1 MGTNICLMLQA
12 ACSLI
17 SPWACGRLWW
27 AWGSKIQVIISCSR
41 IARTRRMLRLL
52 RLQLGVNTARFSDSF
67 VVCVLEV
74 DTIRLL
80 SRPVVRAI
88 NDACFVSRSLDFSRV
103 TPIHAQLCK
112 CYFVRT
118 KSKKL
123 MQYWQQ
129 KKPRRCC
136 HLLNKVGNIN
146 RSSDI
151 PYNYCRPTVNRE
163 IVTQIPLP
171 LQA

>member
-27 AWGSKIQVIISCSR
+27 AWRSKIQVIISCSR

-52 RLQLGVNTARFSDSF
+52 WLQLGVNTARFSDSF
-67 VVCVLEV
+67 VVCVLGV
-74 DTIRLL
+74 DTIHLL

-103 TPIHAQLCK
+103 TPVHAQLCK

-118 KSKKL
+118 KCNKL

-129 KKPRRCC
+129 QKAAS
-136 HLLNKVGNIN
+136 LL
-146 RSSDI
+146 
-151 PYNYCRPTVNRE
+151 PPTE
-163 IVTQIPLP
+163 QDWKYQPLIVYSL
-171 LQA
+171 